1 MIKTISISV
10 LLLCAIS
17 AIAQTPTAKQLF
29 QQAVEAQ
36 QRGDDVAAVRI
47 YRELLQ
53 SHPEVV
59 LARANLGASLAN
71 LKRFDEAIEE
81 YQAALL
87 TDPHNLPV
95 RLNLALA
102 YEEKG
107 DFPHEVTQLEFF
119 HSSEAGNLQA
129 SMLLADCYF
138 RLDRYIDTVK
148 LLEPLERFLPNDLD
162 LAWLLGSA
170 LINTGRAEEG
180 LRRIDK
186 VAEKAQNAEAYL
198 LAAQTRLTLTQYD
211 LAEHDGEADKRLN
224 TTM

>member
-95 RLNLALA
+95 R
-102 YEEKG
+102 
-107 DFPHEVTQLEFF
+107 
-119 HSSEAGNLQA
+119 S
-129 SMLLADCYF
+129 
-138 RLDRYIDTVK
+138 TVM
-148 LLEPLERFLPNDLD
+148 
-162 LAWLLGSA
+162 GSF
-170 LINTGRAEEG
+170 G
-180 LRRIDK
+180 
-186 VAEKAQNAEAYL
+186 
-198 LAAQTRLTLTQYD
+198 
-211 LAEHDGEADKRLN
+211 
-224 TTM
+224 